1 MWKLYGK
8 SAREGYDSLLVAI
21 RKRCKDIQEQQDEMH
36 AEEAVL
42 EVDSSTKKTWTAET
56 NVPCPCVL
64 PHALA
69 SSNTNEKNTTQ
80 VVFSLMSM
88 QTCLCYE

>member
-1 MWKLYGK
+1 EFKRLGRDEGKMWKLYGK

-42 EVDSSTKKTWTAET
+42 EQQHE
-56 NVPCPCVL
+56 
-64 PHALA
+64 
-69 SSNTNEKNTTQ
+69 
-80 VVFSLMSM
+80 
-88 QTCLCYE
+88 